1 MRTKYKFKSKKEDL
15 KQEFLL
21 SEENLSPDITSKNR
35 IFVNTKKSYKKISLD
50 NTLRNDKKKEPE
62 SHNKNKEVLHRA
74 NTKAGIEFKNSSIDE
89 ISNKN
94 KYYNH
99 RNKINRNSTFIN
111 SNNKTEST
119 RKNLLMKMLSNERK
133 SQNSDYNKLKDEQ
146 LINKSIYKN
155 YRSNR
160 LNKNKSLISDVER
173 TNSLRSHSIRNF
185 YKNAN
190 LNIDKSNIYKKIENS
205 NNNNTNINNNNF
217 NNNNLQARLF
227 KRKYLEEYKNKYEK
241 EEKEKEKKIEKEKE
255 KEKEKNREKEEEKK
269 KQKEKES
276 ENEKGDKDEKDKQKE
291 KEKKREVSKINFN
304 IMSKENEKVLNV
316 NGKEPKKDPYKRFY
330 KYFENHRRNNKMKEL
345 RNLDLSINNFIN
357 NTNDITSKSRGI
369 EVNRIG
375 NQIKTKIEFREKK
388 EYKNEKENKCENDN
402 KENLD
407 NKEDKEKDKENNN
420 NKDNKESKDN
430 MENKENKENNKFN
443 FLIHEAHQ
451 NQRISKIF
459 NKLYDSCPNI
469 TQNKTNSESITKYN
483 NIRQNK
489 NNFSNNNNNN
499 EIRSQFCTNNNSI
512 NNNMNNTNE
521 NKIKSMK
528 SIYSIFKT
536 HSKKKISDGINNTN
550 NEPRDTKFINN
561 INREQ
566 NLLKN
571 ILEKGKNDNMDD
583 KTPKINLSNIKYI
596 SNLNDVNESNIRCNL
611 SNTDVI
617 SSYEFPKFKIIYKNN
632 KLKNYFKKNIKDINL
647 NDNEIK
653 VENKIINNNTYN
665 TTYNIFKINDKVI
678 KQSPINIDF
687 DTQQKNDEFQL
698 TSNLVIKTKKYI
710 DFEIIY
716 ILEEK
721 LKTIINKINRYE
733 IVDNESYDFITC
745 YFYFEFYEKEIDLF
759 RMNNNKSLALNLI
772 KDEIICYFLSYEVSF
787 SQNFNRIS
795 ILLKAIIQLLHN
807 NYLILINFILN
818 NNFTKFKNDDND
830 LLSHIMNII
839 DKNLKIKDIYNE
851 DNVLSLISD
860 NFRQINNYYSMI
872 IENLYSSHANINNI
886 SLSSNFYSF
895 PKCLNLDKNKLTDI
909 QKNNIIISFF
919 NDAYKNLQNFSIQ
932 DLKKFFNLYINRAK
946 TSFNSFLNDNNI
958 NNINCPK
965 PLKVNQNKNLIQK
978 NEKISSYL
986 PPIKKPYKYTL
997 VLDLDETLIHYKT
1010 ELMQNNDKQ
1019 NKSILILR
1027 PNLILFLKEMKQM
1040 YELVLFSYA
1049 TYEYIDKILKIIE
1062 SKEKFFSYI
1071 LDRRHITYENGS
1083 YVKNLSLI
1091 GRDLKNVII
1100 IDDKPQAFKMNP
1112 ENGIFIK
1119 PFYGD
1124 CLNNKNILKNL
1135 MNILKEIRKD
1145 VETTQDIRI
1154 SIQKQNHEIFTKI
1167 TTGLIE

>member
-1 MRTKYKFKSKKEDL
+1 MRTKYKFKSKKDDL

-50 NTLRNDKKKEPE
+50 NTLKNDKKKEPE
-62 SHNKNKEVLHRA
+62 SLNKKKEVLHRT
-74 NTKAGIEFKNSSIDE
+74 NSKTGIEIKNSSIDE

-111 SNNKTEST
+111 CNNKTENT
-119 RKNLLMKMLSNERK
+119 RKNLLMKMFSDERK
-133 SQNSDYNKLKDEQ
+133 QPNSDYNKLEDEQ

-160 LNKNKSLISDVER
+160 LNKNKSVISDTER

-190 LNIDKSNIYKKIENS
+190 LNMDKSNIYKKIENS
-205 NNNNTNINNNNF
+205 KNNNNNNNNYNF

-227 KRKYLEEYKNKYEK
+227 KRKYLEEYRNKYER
-241 EEKEKEKKIEKEKE
+241 EEKEKEKDKEKERGKKREKEKE
-255 KEKEKNREKEEEKK
+255 EE

-276 ENEKGDKDEKDKQKE
+276 GNEKGDKNEKYKQNE
-291 KEKKREVSKINFN
+291 KEKKIEISKINFN
-304 IMSKENEKVLNV
+304 IMNKESEKIQNV
-316 NGKEPKKDPYKRFY
+316 KGKEPKKDPNKRFN
-330 KYFENHRRNNKMKEL
+330 KYFENHRRNNKIKEL
-345 RNLDLSINNFIN
+345 RNLDLSINNNIN
-357 NTNDITSKSRGI
+357 YTNDLTSITRGI
-369 EVNRIG
+369 EVNKIG
-375 NQIKTKIEFREKK
+375 NEIKTKIENREKK
-388 EYKNEKENKCENDN
+388 EYKNEKENKIEKDKKENIDNKEKEKENNDN
-402 KENLD
+402 KD
-407 NKEDKEKDKENNN
+407 
-420 NKDNKESKDN
+420 NKDNKESKDK
-430 MENKENKENNKFN
+430 MENKENNKFN
-443 FLIHEAHQ
+443 FLIHEAHE

-469 TQNKTNSESITKYN
+469 TQNNTNSESIIEYN

-489 NNFSNNNNNN
+489 NNFNKINHSNDIKN
-499 EIRSQFCTNNNSI
+499 QFYTNNNSI
-512 NNNMNNTNE
+512 NNNMNNTND

-528 SIYSIFKT
+528 SIYSILKT
-536 HSKKKISDGINNTN
+536 HSKNNISDGINNPH
-550 NEPRDTKFINN
+550 NELRDPKFISNF
-561 INREQ
+561 IKEQ

-571 ILEKGKNDNMDD
+571 ILEKGKNDNMED
-583 KTPKINLSNIKYI
+583 KTLKINLSNIKYI
-596 SNLNDVNESNIRCNL
+596 SNLNDVNESNIGRN
-611 SNTDVI
+611 STNTDVI
-617 SSYEFPKFKIIYKNN
+617 NSYEFPKFKVIYKNN

-687 DTQQKNDEFQL
+687 DTSQKSDEFQL

-733 IVDNESYDFITC
+733 MVDNESYDFITC
-745 YFYFEFYEKEIDLF
+745 YLYFEFYEKEIELF
-759 RMNNNKSLALNLI
+759 RMNNNKSLALNFI

-818 NNFTKFKNDDND
+818 NNYIKFKNDDND
-830 LLSHIMNII
+830 FLSHIMDII

-851 DNVLSLISD
+851 DNALSLISD

-872 IENLYSSHANINNI
+872 IENLYSSNGNLNNIN
-886 SLSSNFYSF
+886 LSSNIYSF
-895 PKCLNLDKNKLTDI
+895 PKCLNLDENKLTNI

-932 DLKKFFNLYINRAK
+932 DLKKFFNLYLNRAK
-946 TSFNSFLNDNNI
+946 ISFNSFLNDNNI
-958 NNINCPK
+958 KSINCPK

-978 NEKISSYL
+978 NEKTSSYL

-1010 ELMQNNDKQ
+1010 ELMQNADKQ
-1019 NKSILILR
+1019 NKNILILR
-1027 PNLILFLKEMKQM
+1027 PNLLLFLKEMKQI

-1049 TYEYIDKILKIIE
+1049 TYEYIEKILKIIE
-1062 SKEKFFSYI
+1062 SKEKFFNYI

-1124 CLNNKNILKNL
+1124 CFNNKNILKNL

>member
-1 MRTKYKFKSKKEDL
+1 MRKKYKFKSKKDDL
-15 KQEFLL
+15 KQEYLL
-21 SEENLSPDITSKNR
+21 SEENLSPDITSKSR

-50 NTLRNDKKKEPE
+50 NTLKNDKKKEPE
-62 SHNKNKEVLHRA
+62 SHNKKKEVLHRT
-74 NTKAGIEFKNSSIDE
+74 NSKTGIEIKNSSIDE

-111 SNNKTEST
+111 CNNKTENT
-119 RKNLLMKMLSNERK
+119 RKNLLMKMFSDERK
-133 SQNSDYNKLKDEQ
+133 QPTSDYNKLEDEQ

-160 LNKNKSLISDVER
+160 LNKNKSVISDTER

-190 LNIDKSNIYKKIENS
+190 LNMDKSNIYKKIENS
-205 NNNNTNINNNNF
+205 KNNNNNNNNYNF

-227 KRKYLEEYKNKYEK
+227 KRKYLEEYRNKYER
-241 EEKEKEKKIEKEKE
+241 EEKEKDKEKE
-255 KEKEKNREKEEEKK
+255 RGKKREKEEE

-276 ENEKGDKDEKDKQKE
+276 EKEKGNKNEKYKQNE
-291 KEKKREVSKINFN
+291 KEKKIEISKINFN
-304 IMSKENEKVLNV
+304 IMNKESEKIQNV
-316 NGKEPKKDPYKRFY
+316 KGKEPKKDPNKRFN
-330 KYFENHRRNNKMKEL
+330 KYFENHRRNNKIKEL
-345 RNLDLSINNFIN
+345 RNLDLSINNNIN
-357 NTNDITSKSRGI
+357 YTNDLTSITRGI
-369 EVNRIG
+369 EVNKIG
-375 NQIKTKIEFREKK
+375 NEIKTKIENREKK
-388 EYKNEKENKCENDN
+388 EYKNEKENKIEKDKKENIDNKEKEKENNDN
-402 KENLD
+402 KD
-407 NKEDKEKDKENNN
+407 
-420 NKDNKESKDN
+420 NKDNKESKDK
-430 MENKENKENNKFN
+430 MENKENNKFN
-443 FLIHEAHQ
+443 FLIHEAHE

-469 TQNKTNSESITKYN
+469 TQNNTNSESITKYN

-489 NNFSNNNNNN
+489 NNFNKINHSNDIKN
-499 EIRSQFCTNNNSI
+499 QFYTNNNSI
-512 NNNMNNTNE
+512 NNNMNNTND

-528 SIYSIFKT
+528 SIYSILKT
-536 HSKKKISDGINNTN
+536 HSKNNISDGVNNTH
-550 NEPRDTKFINN
+550 NELRDPKFISNF
-561 INREQ
+561 IKEQ

-571 ILEKGKNDNMDD
+571 ILEKGKNDNMED
-583 KTPKINLSNIKYI
+583 KTLKINLSNIKYI
-596 SNLNDVNESNIRCNL
+596 SNLNDVNESNIGRN
-611 SNTDVI
+611 STNTDVI
-617 SSYEFPKFKIIYKNN
+617 NSYEFPKFKVIYKNN

-687 DTQQKNDEFQL
+687 DTSQKSDEFQL

-733 IVDNESYDFITC
+733 MVDNESYDFITC
-745 YFYFEFYEKEIDLF
+745 YFYFEFYEKEIELF

-818 NNFTKFKNDDND
+818 NNYIKFKNNDND
-830 LLSHIMNII
+830 FLNHIMDII

-851 DNVLSLISD
+851 DNALSLISD

-872 IENLYSSHANINNI
+872 IENLYSSHGNLNNIN
-886 SLSSNFYSF
+886 LSSNIYSF
-895 PKCLNLDKNKLTDI
+895 PKCLNLDENKLTNI

-932 DLKKFFNLYINRAK
+932 DLKKFFNLYLNRAK
-946 TSFNSFLNDNNI
+946 ISFNSFLNDNNI
-958 NNINCPK
+958 KSINCPK

-978 NEKISSYL
+978 NEKTSSYL

-1010 ELMQNNDKQ
+1010 ELMQNADKQ
-1019 NKSILILR
+1019 NKNILILR
-1027 PNLILFLKEMKQM
+1027 PNLLLFLKEMKQI

-1049 TYEYIDKILKIIE
+1049 TYEYIEKILKIIE
-1062 SKEKFFSYI
+1062 SKEKFFNYI
-1071 LDRRHITYENGS
+1071 LDRRHITYE
-1083 YVKNLSLI
+1083 
-1091 GRDLKNVII
+1091 
-1100 IDDKPQAFKMNP
+1100 
-1112 ENGIFIK
+1112 
-1119 PFYGD
+1119 
-1124 CLNNKNILKNL
+1124 NILKNL

>member
-1 MRTKYKFKSKKEDL
+1 MRTKYKFKTKKDDL
-15 KQEFLL
+15 NQEYLL
-21 SEENLSPDITSKNR
+21 SEANLSPDITSKNR

-50 NTLRNDKKKEPE
+50 NTLKKDKKIEPE
-62 SHNKNKEVLHRA
+62 SHNGHKEVLHRTS
-74 NTKAGIEFKNSSIDE
+74 TKTGIEIKNSSIDE
-89 ISNKN
+89 ISIKN
-94 KYYNH
+94 KYYNR
-99 RNKINRNSTFIN
+99 RNKIIRNNTFIN
-111 SNNKTEST
+111 SNNKTENT
-119 RKNLLMKMLSNERK
+119 RKNLLMKMFTDERK
-133 SQNSDYNKLKDEQ
+133 QPNSDYNKLQEEK

-160 LNKNKSLISDVER
+160 LNKNKSVISDVER
-173 TNSLRSHSIRNF
+173 TSLRSHSIRNF

-205 NNNNTNINNNNF
+205 NNNNNNNNNF
-217 NNNNLQARLF
+217 NNNNNLQARLF

-241 EEKEKEKKIEKEKE
+241 EEKEKEKEKLRGKR
-255 KEKEKNREKEEEKK
+255 KEKEEENE
-269 KQKEKES
+269 KQKDKEKES
-276 ENEKGDKDEKDKQKE
+276 EKEKVDKDEKDKQKE
-291 KEKKREVSKINFN
+291 KEKKTEVSKINFN
-304 IMSKENEKVLNV
+304 ITNKESQKVLNV
-316 NGKEPKKDPYKRFY
+316 ITKEPKKDPNKRFN
-330 KYFENHRRNNKMKEL
+330 KYLENHRRNNKIKEL
-345 RNLDLSINNFIN
+345 RNLDLSINNHIN
-357 NTNDITSKSRGI
+357 NTNDLTSITRGI
-369 EVNRIG
+369 EVNKIG
-375 NQIKTKIEFREKK
+375 NQIKTKIENREKK
-388 EYKNEKENKCENDN
+388 EYKNEKENKENIDN
-402 KENLD
+402 KEY
-407 NKEDKEKDKENNN
+407 KENNNHKN
-420 NKDNKESKDN
+420 NKDNKE
-430 MENKENKENNKFN
+430 NKNNIENKENNKFN
-443 FLIHEAHQ
+443 FLIHEAHE
-451 NQRISKIF
+451 NQRITKIF

-469 TQNKTNSESITKYN
+469 TQNKNTSELITKYIN
-483 NIRQNK
+483 NRQNK
-489 NNFSNNNNNN
+489 NNFSNNNKNNN
-499 EIRSQFCTNNNSI
+499 NDIKNQFYTNNNSI
-512 NNNMNNTNE
+512 NNNMNISND

-536 HSKKKISDGINNTN
+536 HSKNNISDGINNTPNEFKDPKFLN
-550 NEPRDTKFINN
+550 NFTK
-561 INREQ
+561 EQ

-571 ILEKGKNDNMDD
+571 ILEKGKNDNMED
-583 KTPKINLSNIKYI
+583 KTLKFNLSNIKYI
-596 SNLNDVNESNIRCNL
+596 SNLNDMNDSNIGRN
-611 SNTDVI
+611 STNTDVI
-617 SSYEFPKFKIIYKNN
+617 NSYEFPKFKVIYKNN
-632 KLKNYFKKNIKDINL
+632 KLKNYFKKNINDINL

-687 DTQQKNDEFQL
+687 ESAQKDNEFQL
-698 TSNLVIKTKKYI
+698 TSNLDIKTKKYI

-721 LKTIINKINRYE
+721 LTTIINKINRYE
-733 IVDNESYDFITC
+733 IIDNESYDFITC
-745 YFYFEFYEKEIDLF
+745 YFFFEFYEKEIDLF
-759 RMNNNKSLALNLI
+759 RMNNNKNLALNLI

-795 ILLKAIIQLLHN
+795 ILLKAILQLLHN
-807 NYLILINFILN
+807 NYLILVNFILN
-818 NNFTKFKNDDND
+818 NNYTKLKNDDND
-830 LLSHIMNII
+830 LLSQITNII
-839 DKNLKIKDIYNE
+839 DKNLKRKDIYNE
-851 DNVLSLISD
+851 DNALSLISD

-872 IENLYSSHANINNI
+872 IENLYSSHANLNNI

-895 PKCLNLDKNKLTDI
+895 PKCLNLDENKLTDI

-919 NDAYKNLQNFSIQ
+919 NNAYKTLQNYSIP
-932 DLKKFFNLYINRAK
+932 DLKKFFNLYLNRAK
-946 TSFNSFLNDNNI
+946 TTFNSFLNDNNI
-958 NNINCPK
+958 KSINCPK
-965 PLKVNQNKNLIQK
+965 PLKVNQNKNLSQK

-1010 ELMQNNDKQ
+1010 DIMQNNDKQ
-1019 NKSILILR
+1019 NKNILILR
-1027 PNLILFLKEMKQM
+1027 PNLLLFLKEMKQL

-1049 TYEYIDKILKIIE
+1049 TYEYIEKILKIIE
-1062 SKEKFFSYI
+1062 SKEKYFNYI

-1100 IDDKPQAFKMNP
+1100 IDDKPQAFKMNT

-1124 CLNNKNILKNL
+1124 CFNNKNILKNL